1 MMFTIFDI
9 TIFTIIIIST
19 ILGLYKGMLNIV
31 INLLGFV
38 ASIVAAII
46 LFPYIKALFIGH
58 IENQLFASIFSGVVA
73 YVISLVVLT
82 FATSKVVAL
91 FNPISGGALDRSLGV
106 VFGVLRGLII
116 SVIIFTVVAVLSS
129 GSYLKA
135 QNSLELVSNLDTKKY
150 PDWLSTSKTSDFLEG
165 LLKSSILF
173 LPEDTLKSITLPKT
187 NIEKDEEIIDD
198 SKKDEILEQ

>member
-9 TIFTIIIIST
+9 TIFTIIIISA

-31 INLLGFV
+31 INLLGFI

-73 YVISLVVLT
+73 YILSLVVLT
-82 FATSKVVAL
+82 FVTSKVITL
-91 FNPISGGALDRSLGV
+91 FNPISGGVFDRFLGV
-106 VFGVLRGLII
+106 IFGVLRGLIF
-116 SVIIFTVVAVLSS
+116 SAVLFTVVAVLSS

-135 QNSLELVSNLDTKKY
+135 QNGLELVSNLDTEKY
-150 PDWLSTSKTSDFLEG
+150 PEWLSSSKTSNFLEG
-165 LLKSSILF
+165 LLKSSVLF

-187 NIEKDEEIIDD
+187 NIEKDKEVIDD
-198 SKKDEILEQ
+198 NQKDKILK